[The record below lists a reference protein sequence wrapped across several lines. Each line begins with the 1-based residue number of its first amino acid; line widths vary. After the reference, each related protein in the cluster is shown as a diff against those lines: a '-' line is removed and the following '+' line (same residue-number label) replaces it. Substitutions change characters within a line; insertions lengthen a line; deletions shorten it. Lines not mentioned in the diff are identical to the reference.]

1 MAAPWEL
8 AGTDEFWRPYP
19 FLQSETGGAAM
30 TDTNVPKRDLVVTR
44 VFDAPVELVWKA
56 WSDPEQVMRWWGPQ
70 GFTSPTCRMDFREG
84 GTTIVHMHAPAFGDL
99 YNTWAYRE
107 IVPLRRIEFIQQFA
121 DEDGR
126 KVDPVE
132 LGLPPETREAQDIR
146 NVVTFKAVGD
156 KTEMTVTESGYAS
169 EQALNFSKMG
179 LEQCLDKMA
188 ASFADAQEQG
198 PPAS

>member
-1 MAAPWEL
+1 
-8 AGTDEFWRPYP
+8 
-19 FLQSETGGAAM
+19 M
-30 TDTNVPKRDLVVTR
+30 TDTSVPKRDLVVTR

-56 WSDPEQVMRWWGPQ
+56 WSDPEHVMRWWGPQ

-132 LGLPPETREAQDIR
+132 LGLPAETREAQDIR
-146 NVVTFKAVGD
+146 NVVTFKAVGG

-169 EQALNFSKMG
+169 DQALNFSKMG